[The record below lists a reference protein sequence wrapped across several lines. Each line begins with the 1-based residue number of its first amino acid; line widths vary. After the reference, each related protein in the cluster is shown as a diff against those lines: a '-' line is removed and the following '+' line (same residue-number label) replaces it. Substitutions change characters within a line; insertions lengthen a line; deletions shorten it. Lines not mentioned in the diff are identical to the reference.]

1 MLSANLQ
8 LISEEKFLGKK
19 LTPNKKFIFT
29 DAYVYMIN
37 DKNKY
42 DVIVLDVYSSLF
54 SIPINF
60 VTVDFFEMIKSHLA
74 KGGIVIAN
82 IITSPAFN
90 NKFSQRIDNSIKQV
104 FRENLSRQII
114 GDFNPFSDRLVN
126 VVYTYYDRP
135 YDDEIFTADKN
146 HAMYGQY

>member
-1 MLSANLQ
+1 M
-8 LISEEKFLGKK
+8 GKK

-42 DVIVLDVYSSLF
+42 DVIILDVYSSVH

-60 VTVDFFEMIKSHLA
+60 VTTDFLTMIKKHLA
-74 KGGIVIAN
+74 EGGIMIAN
-82 IITSPAFN
+82 IITSPTFN
-90 NKFSQRIDNSIKQV
+90 NKFSKRVDNTIKHV

-114 GDFNPFSDRLVN
+114 GDFSPFSDELSN
-126 VVYTYYDRP
+126 VIYTYYDRP
-135 YDDEIFTADKN
+135 ADNKIFTADKN
-146 HAMYGQY
+146 SAMYGQY